1 MLEQEFDREMRSIR
15 DYETFLAGQ
24 SKDWLEEQHKE
35 LAARVDDVV
44 RG

>member
-1 MLEQEFDREMRSIR
+1 MLEREFDREMKSLR

-24 SKDWLEEQHKE
+24 SKDWLAEQHKE
-35 LAARVDDVV
+35 LVARVDDVV